1 MRILLHGVS
10 AKFFILQIFCLSFS
24 AAWSQNVGIWNFNN
38 TLVGTA
44 AANTSVSPASLSPSI
59 PSGAY
64 NGGTVYYGEG
74 GWPTGSINTN
84 MYVEFTLTPNAGY
97 TLNLTNVDLNIRR
110 STTGSPSGAGPRQ
123 WALRSSIDGFAA
135 DLGSGA
141 IALNTTPII
150 TVSLGLAFQN
160 LMTPVTF
167 RLYGYDVYNNPGGL
181 NRFVFD
187 NIAVRGLMILPVHFT
202 ALTGKIVAENN
213 TSLSWSVDEYSSVS
227 YFDVERSDNGVDF
240 YSITKIYRQETSAY
254 TFTDVKPLT
263 GGIYTWY
270 RIRSVEINGNISYSD
285 ILKLQ
290 TKQNS
295 ALAINKIVTTGGQII
310 AQINASGNGD
320 AKIMLVTP
328 DGKIIAQQSRNLL
341 KGTQSIQIN
350 RSNTPGI
357 QVLTIMQNNQLIS
370 RQFLN

>member
-24 AAWSQNVGIWNFNN
+24 AAWSQNVGSWNFNN

-141 IALNTTPII
+141 IALNTTPTI

-254 TFTDVKPLT
+254 IFTDVKPLT
-263 GGIYTWY
+263 GVYTWY